1 MVVSSKSF
9 DPVYVS
15 KDKTVVVL
23 EEVALHTVN
32 PSVLALAQYV
42 ATECYKK
49 SCGSRCKMSG
59 TSLLCEVMELRILIH
74 IPAKKG
80 SQF

>member
-15 KDKTVVVL
+15 KDKTIVVI

-32 PSVLALAQYV
+32 PSVLALAQNV
-42 ATECYKK
+42 
-49 SCGSRCKMSG
+49 
-59 TSLLCEVMELRILIH
+59 
-74 IPAKKG
+74 AKKVAV
-80 SQF
+80 QDVKCQEPVYCVK

>member
-15 KDKTVVVL
+15 KDKTIVVI

-32 PSVLALAQYV
+32 PSVLALAQNV
-42 ATECYKK
+42 ATECCKK
-49 SCGSRCKMSG
+49 KLRFKM
-59 TSLLCEVMELRILIH
+59 
-74 IPAKKG
+74 
-80 SQF
+80 

>member
-15 KDKTVVVL
+15 KDKTIVVL

-32 PSVLALAQYV
+32 PSVLALAQNV
-42 ATECYKK
+42 AKK
-49 SCGSRCKMSG
+49 SCGSRCKTSG
-59 TSLLCEVMELRILIH
+59 TSLLCEVMVLRILIL

>member
-15 KDKTVVVL
+15 KDKTIVVL

-32 PSVLALAQYV
+32 PSVLALAQNV
-42 ATECYKK
+42 
-49 SCGSRCKMSG
+49 
-59 TSLLCEVMELRILIH
+59 
-74 IPAKKG
+74 AKKLR
-80 SQF
+80 FKM

>member
-15 KDKTVVVL
+15 KDKKIVVL

-32 PSVLALAQYV
+32 PSVLALAQNV
-42 ATECYKK
+42 
-49 SCGSRCKMSG
+49 
-59 TSLLCEVMELRILIH
+59 
-74 IPAKKG
+74 AKKVVV
-80 SQF
+80 QDVKCQEPVYCVK

>member
-15 KDKTVVVL
+15 KDKTIVVL

-32 PSVLALAQYV
+32 PSVLALAQNV
-42 ATECYKK
+42 ATECCKK
-49 SCGSRCKMSG
+49 K
-59 TSLLCEVMELRILIH
+59 LRFKVKCQE
-74 IPAKKG
+74 PVYCVK
-80 SQF
+80 